1 MKGVLSLFLE
11 IVTERT
17 EQPSISFINFSLV
30 LLVQMEFK
38 RLHLN
43 LRVFLKVFGIPLKLT
58 I

>member
-38 RLHLN
+38 RLHLD
-43 LRVFLKVFGIPLKLT
+43 LRIFLKAFGISLKF
-58 I
+58 II

>member
-30 LLVQMEFK
+30 LLVQIEFK

>member
-38 RLHLN
+38 RLHLD